1 MLVDID
7 PIKEQVVKKYQKIIG
22 GCWLDDLKVIRVMKD
37 RSSWIYLT
45 ILIGAINVGPP
56 CS

>member
-7 PIKEQVVKKYQKIIG
+7 PIKEQVVKKSKIIG

-37 RSSWIYLT
+37 RSSWIYLK
-45 ILIGAINVGPP
+45 ILIGAINGGPP